1 MKGKRTNLEFEKHE
15 LIVTEKYGLLV
26 HHLKKPST
34 DYDNVKFI
42 NTNGIM
48 AVTGDYGNWI
58 FCREFKPAHNA
69 KVSDQYWIEKLTN
82 ASTQKPY
89 EFSQD
94 ETRAEIEALLLEGD
108 LTDDE
113 IEYLQGCLEK
123 VDEGKFDYEYY
134 AHREN
139 VGRFQDHE
147 NVPMV
152 EKPKHWLLV
161 VFDAWEEI
169 CRRTGPEPENNK

>member
-15 LIVTEKYGLLV
+15 LFVTNRDGLLV
-26 HHLKKPST
+26 HHLKKPNT
-34 DYDNVKFI
+34 DCDNVKFV

-58 FCREFKPAHNA
+58 FCREFHPSNND
-69 KVSDQYWIEKLTN
+69 KVSDQYWIGQLTY

-89 EFSQD
+89 EFSKD
-94 ETRAEIEALLLEGD
+94 ETRAQIEALLSEEDLE
-108 LTDDE
+108 DDE

-123 VDEGKFDYEYY
+123 VDEGGFDYEHY

-147 NVPMV
+147 SVPLV
-152 EKPKHWLLV
+152 EKPKHLLLV
-161 VFDAWEEI
+161 VFDAWEEV
-169 CRRTGPEPENNK
+169 CRRTQPENNK